1 MEAIF
6 ILIFLPA
13 NCSSFLWQRN
23 KNFQSRELQCVTWI
37 LHFYL
42 NLAVSNRKK
51 KKKKRAQRRA
61 GARQGGLVLRSLR
74 GEMVTVERGPVH
86 IKACTLFKAAVWS
99 LTRNP
104 TSSAWSQVLL
114 ISGLGH
120 NWRMDRIYHQFCK
133 VTSNS
138 LKKWP
143 SHLKFKYIFL
153 TALYNRVYS
162 KSMLSTLAAH

>member
-23 KNFQSRELQCVTWI
+23 KNFQSGELQCVTWI

-42 NLAVSNRKK
+42 NFSHFKQEKK
-51 KKKKRAQRRA
+51 KGERERAQRRA
-61 GARQGGLVLRSLR
+61 GARQGGLVLRSFR
-74 GEMVTVERGPVH
+74 GEMVTAERGPVH
-86 IKACTLFKAAVWS
+86 IKAYTLFKAAVWS

-138 LKKWP
+138 FKKMALSLK
-143 SHLKFKYIFL
+143 I
-153 TALYNRVYS
+153 
-162 KSMLSTLAAH
+162 